1 VAQTAR
7 IQRDSLCFGRDA
19 LSRRFKNGK
28 RRRLTACWRIR
39 SISLIPQHLTITL
52 YETTYD
58 IVEKYENCSYV
69 DYLADSD
76 FSADDFYDGDHLN
89 EQGARKLTK
98 KLYSSLKTL
107 SGDIDSSTNN

>member
-1 VAQTAR
+1 MIRLPPRSTQ
-7 IQRDSLCFGRDA
+7 
-19 LSRRFKNGK
+19 SRSSAASDVYK
-28 RRRLTACWRIR
+28 R
-39 SISLIPQHLTITL
+39 Q
-52 YETTYD
+52 TYD